1 MKIKRVLYLGYYL
14 KGLDRKKLGKFLS
27 FASRSTGISRLR
39 LLCSAVASVFRY
51 NISILDY
58 FLFRFY
64 EKPREE
70 RLLWAGTGF
79 MFEYQKIMNPDSVR
93 GLLEDK
99 LSFHDRYGKY
109 THRGFA
115 SLSQI
120 KEDPGLA
127 QELIDKPA
135 GKLVL
140 KGSLGQ
146 AGKEISVLDSKELSP
161 EKLGEK
167 MKAGNFDLV
176 EEFIVQHPDMKKLSD
191 SGINTARLITQVNE
205 GTVEIV
211 AARLRITIDS
221 FVDNLAAGNAAAPVD
236 PLSGKVNGPAV
247 FSDITKS
254 DITVHPLTG
263 VQILDFQIPFW
274 EEALTM
280 VKEAALVVPGNRS
293 VGWDVA
299 FTSRGPLLIEG
310 NHNWCKILWQLP
322 VKQGLKPELEKFL

>member
-14 KGLDRKKLGKFLS
+14 KGLDREKLGKFLRYVS
-27 FASRSTGISRLR
+27 QSTGISRLR
-39 LLCSAVASVFRY
+39 LLAAAVAAVFKY

-64 EKPREE
+64 ELPEKE

-79 MFEYQKIMNPDSVR
+79 MFEYQKKMNPVNVR

-99 LSFHDRYGKY
+99 LSFHQRYGRF

-120 KEDPGLA
+120 TKDPGLA
-127 QELIDKPA
+127 QVLIDKPA

-140 KGSLGQ
+140 KNSLGQ
-146 AGKEISVLDSKELSP
+146 AGKEISVIDSRGLRPAVLIET
-161 EKLGEK
+161 

-176 EEFIVQHPDMKKLSD
+176 EEFIVQHPDMEKLSD
-191 SGINTARLITQVNE
+191 SGINTARLITQVDE
-205 GTVEIV
+205 GKVEIL

-236 PLSGKVNGPAV
+236 PDTGKVVGPAV
-247 FSDITKS
+247 FSDIVKS
-254 DITVHPLTG
+254 DITVHPLTK

-274 EEALTM
+274 KEALAM
-280 VKEAALVVPGNRS
+280 VREAALVVPGNRS

-299 FTSRGPLLIEG
+299 FTSKGPLLIEG

-322 VKQGLKPELEKFL
+322 VKKGLKPELEKFL

>member
-1 MKIKRVLYLGYYL
+1 MKIKRILYLGYYL
-14 KGLDRKKLGKFLS
+14 KGLDRKKLAKFLN
-27 FASRSTGISRLR
+27 FASRSTGISRVGLFF
-39 LLCSAVASVFRY
+39 SAVAAVFKY
-51 NISILDY
+51 NVSLLDY

-64 EKPREE
+64 ELPGEE

-79 MFEYQKIMNPDSVR
+79 MFEYQKKMNPDKVR
-93 GLLEDK
+93 SLLEDK
-99 LSFHDRYGKY
+99 LSFHDRYGKF

-120 KEDPGLA
+120 TEKPELA
-127 QELIDKPA
+127 QSLIDKPA

-140 KGSLGQ
+140 KDSLGQ
-146 AGKEISVLDSKELSP
+146 AGKEISVLESKDLSP
-161 EKLGEK
+161 SDLIEK

-176 EEFIVQHPDMKKLSD
+176 EEFIVQHPEMKNLSD
-191 SGINTARLITQVNE
+191 SGINTARLITQVTE
-205 GTVEIV
+205 GSVEIL

-236 PLSGKVNGPAV
+236 LLTGKVNGPAV

-274 EEALTM
+274 KEALAM

-322 VKQGLKPELEKFL
+322 VKQGLKPELEKYL

>member
-14 KGLDRKKLGKFLS
+14 KGLDRKKLGKFLR
-27 FASRSTGISRLR
+27 FASHSTGISRLR
-39 LLCSAVASVFRY
+39 LLGSAVAAVFKY

-64 EKPREE
+64 ELPEKE

-79 MFEYQKIMNPDSVR
+79 MFEYQKKMNPENVR

-99 LSFHDRYGKY
+99 LSFHQRYGRF

-115 SLSQI
+115 SVSQI
-120 KEDPGLA
+120 TEDPGLA
-127 QELIDKPA
+127 QVLIDKPA

-140 KGSLGQ
+140 KNSLGQ
-146 AGKEISVLDSKELSP
+146 AGKEISVLDSRDLSP
-161 EKLGEK
+161 AVLIQT

-176 EEFIVQHPDMKKLSD
+176 EEFIVQHPDMEKLSD

-205 GTVEIV
+205 GHVEIL

-236 PLSGKVNGPAV
+236 PLTGKVAGPAV
-247 FSDITKS
+247 FSDIVKP

-263 VQILDFQIPFW
+263 VPILDFQIPFW
-274 EEALTM
+274 KEALDM
-280 VKEAALVVPGNRS
+280 VREAALVVPGNRS

-299 FTSRGPLLIEG
+299 FTPRGPLLIEG

>member
-1 MKIKRVLYLGYYL
+1 MKIKRILYLGYYL

-27 FASRSTGISRLR
+27 FASRSTGRSRLG
-39 LLCSAVASVFRY
+39 LLCSAVAAVFKY

-64 EKPREE
+64 ELTGKE

-79 MFEYQKIMNPDSVR
+79 MFEYQKKMNPENVR

-99 LSFHDRYGKY
+99 LAFHERYGKF

-120 KEDPGLA
+120 TKEPELA
-127 QELIDKPA
+127 QVLIDKAA

-140 KGSLGQ
+140 KNSLGQ
-146 AGKEISVLDSKELSP
+146 AGKEISVLDSKELNPSALT
-161 EKLGEK
+161 ET

-191 SGINTARLITQVNE
+191 SGINTARLITQVNGE
-205 GTVEIV
+205 SVEIL
-211 AARLRITIDS
+211 AARLRITINS

-236 PLSGKVNGPAV
+236 PLTGKVNGPAV
-247 FSDITKS
+247 FSDITKA
-254 DITVHPLTG
+254 DIEVHPLTK

-274 EEALTM
+274 EEALAM

-322 VKQGLKPELEKFL
+322 VKQGLKPELERFL

>member
-14 KGLDRKKLGKFLS
+14 KGLDRKKLGKFLR
-27 FASRSTGISRLR
+27 FASHSTRISRLR
-39 LLCSAVASVFRY
+39 LLGSAVAAVFKY

-64 EKPREE
+64 ELPEKE

-79 MFEYQKIMNPDSVR
+79 MFEYQKKMNPENVR

-99 LSFHDRYGKY
+99 LSFHQKYGRF

-120 KEDPGLA
+120 TEDPGLA
-127 QELIDKPA
+127 QVLIDKPA

-140 KGSLGQ
+140 KNSLGQ
-146 AGKEISVLDSKELSP
+146 AGKEISVLDSRDLSP
-161 EKLGEK
+161 AVLIQT

-176 EEFIVQHPDMKKLSD
+176 EEFIVQHPDMEKLSD

-205 GTVEIV
+205 GHVEIL

-236 PLSGKVNGPAV
+236 PLTGKVVGPAV
-247 FSDITKS
+247 FSDIVKP

-263 VQILDFQIPFW
+263 VPILDFQIPFW
-274 EEALTM
+274 KEALDM
-280 VKEAALVVPGNRS
+280 VREAALVVPGNRS

-299 FTSRGPLLIEG
+299 FTPRGPLLIEG